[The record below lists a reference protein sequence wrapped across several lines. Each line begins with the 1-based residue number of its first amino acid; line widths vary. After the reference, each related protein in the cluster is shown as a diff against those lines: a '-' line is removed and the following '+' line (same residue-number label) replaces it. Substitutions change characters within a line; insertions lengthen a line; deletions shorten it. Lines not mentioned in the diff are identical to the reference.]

1 MKTKKFKKKSGFEYL
16 LGKAVDRKGMGME
29 LALLV
34 LLVVFA
40 CSTLLVSSALMGK
53 DSIKKKE
60 AELRLEL
67 ELDAIAEARMADGDY
82 ELDDELKKK
91 YGLEEITDGFEITD
105 TSGKVLLT
113 VKKNGEGKIA
123 EWRYN

>member
-40 CSTLLVSSALMGK
+40 CSTLLVSSALIGK
-53 DSIKKKE
+53 SNVKAKD
-60 AELRLEL
+60 AELRLKL
-67 ELDAIAEARMADGDY
+67 ELDAIAEAGELSEEQKEKY
-82 ELDDELKKK
+82 ELD
-91 YGLEEITDGFEITD
+91 TSDGFVIKEKD
-105 TSGKVLLT
+105 PSGKVLLT
-113 VKKNGEGKIA
+113 VKKNGEGKIT
-123 EWRYN
+123 EWRYE